1 MLEYIYKDGEVVG
14 DRDICERLIVGNT
27 NKEIKPFAFQNMSSL
42 KSIEISDSVRR
53 IGSCAFDGCK
63 KLENVVLPDSVEEI
77 DTSIFRRCEKLGTV
91 KFSSNIKNIP
101 FGTFSCCENLRSI
114 MLPENVEAIDPLF
127 IIECNNIE
135 EIICSDKNLLPENLR
150 HLAKD
155 KNITKESRDME
166 FMDVFKSDDDIGG
179 KYHRIDKQEFEL
191 TNEEVYFLNN
201 VDKCVQEFPYEV
213 QELLLKNRKNRYR
226 ALLTMWGYELHG
238 FDVNSRVYE
247 AACAEEILP
256 LLGTD
261 DSTYSR
267 DACNLAFTMLN
278 ESMLADNAISSIILK
293 ANYHVHCKE
302 VVVNSLMIG
311 YSLLCS
317 VRDLY
322 SVEVLGNKLLYMMK
336 AIDDVR
342 IAYSTG
348 NIGKDNICYSYLN
361 CLCSKKDKLKLT
373 ENVELNQLLE
383 KYNVLD
389 EIKKEMRYIRDNA
402 LEIVEDI
409 THSNKSRLIDFIN
422 HLGGLIN

>member
-14 DRDICERLIVGNT
+14 NRDICERLIVGNT

-114 MLPENVEAIDPLF
+114 MLPENVETIDPLF

-201 VDKCVQEFPYEV
+201 VDKCIEEFPYEV

-226 ALLTMWGYELHG
+226 ALLTMWGYKLHG

-256 LLGTD
+256 LLDTD
-261 DSTYSR
+261 DSTHSR

-278 ESMLADNAISSIILK
+278 ESMLADNAVSSVILK
-293 ANYHVHCKE
+293 SKYHVHCKE
-302 VVVNSLMIG
+302 VVVNSLIVG
-311 YSLLCS
+311 YSLLGR
-317 VRDLY
+317 VRDQY

-342 IAYSTG
+342 IAYSKG

-422 HLGGLIN
+422 YLGGLIN